1 MVDAESKGQRGF
13 ATKTF
18 FFRKTFRLRLLSLRR
33 LRRLNL
39 NVRANSATRLATNHM
54 GRTWEDNVAKKFEK
68 KLKKNLEDENGKK
81 NLGEKTFPKMK
92 RKEQVW
98 A

>member
-1 MVDAESKGQRGF
+1 
-13 ATKTF
+13 
-18 FFRKTFRLRLLSLRR
+18 
-33 LRRLNL
+33 
-39 NVRANSATRLATNHM
+39 M

-68 KLKKNLEDENGKK
+68 KLKKNLEDENGIK